1 MFAEAG
7 VILRASN
14 ITKEF
19 GATVALS
26 SVNFEIFDGKVS
38 ALFGEN
44 GAGKSTLMKILSGIE
59 APTSGT
65 LEVNGEEVVFESVN
79 EARAKGIAIIHQELN
94 LAPNLNVRD
103 NIFLGQEIRSHLGGI
118 DYSKEN
124 EITAELMGRLEEPIS
139 PMALVGD
146 LRLGQQQIVEI
157 ARALAANARILIMDE
172 PTSALSSTEIEVL
185 FKVIDDLKAHGVS
198 IVYISHHLEE
208 ALHVADTVTV
218 LRDSKLI
225 ATDERKN
232 VDLNW
237 IVNKMIGHDSTESSA
252 SLNELGDVV
261 LEIRN
266 LNIVDP
272 SNPARLSVEDL
283 SLEVRQGEI
292 VCLYGQMGAGRT
304 ELLETLAGRIKP
316 LSGQILLNGR
326 DIAALSIRD
335 RINGGLALVPE
346 DRQRD
351 GLIRLLSV
359 GENLALSN
367 LSNYVKR
374 FVLRD
379 KAEITD
385 LKAAISDVRVK
396 TSSHKALITSLSGG
410 NQQKV
415 VIGKVLLTKPKI
427 IVLDEPTRGID
438 VGAKAEIFSLLSILA
453 SSGLAVLFA
462 TSEVSEAMTAS
473 NRIVVMSKGSISA
486 QLDPQKTS
494 RSDVISA
501 ADEKSTIRSK
511 KLDLNGV
518 SA

>member
-1 MFAEAG
+1 MTASQN
-7 VILRASN
+7 VILKATN

-19 GATVALS
+19 GATVALD
-26 SVNFEIFDGKVS
+26 SVNFEINRGKVS

-59 APTSGT
+59 SPTSGT
-65 LEVNGEEVVFESVN
+65 LEVNGEEVVFGNVN
-79 EARAKGIAIIHQELN
+79 DARAKGISIIHQELN

-103 NIFLGQEIRSHLGGI
+103 NVFLGQEIRSRTGGI
-118 DYSKEN
+118 DYAKEN
-124 EITAELMGRLEEPIS
+124 EITSELMKRLEEEIS
-139 PMALVGD
+139 PSTIVGD

-172 PTSALSSTEIEVL
+172 PTSALSSTEIDVL
-185 FKVIDDLKAHGVS
+185 FKIIEDLKANGVS

-225 ATDERKN
+225 ATDEREN

-237 IVNKMIGHDSTESSA
+237 IVNKMIGHDSAESTA
-252 SLNELGDVV
+252 KVNEMGDVV
-261 LEIRN
+261 LEVKN

-272 SNPARLSVEDL
+272 SNPARLSVEDF
-283 SLEVRQGEI
+283 SLEVRQGEV

-316 LSGQILLNGR
+316 LSGQILLNGA
-326 DIAALSIRD
+326 DIATLTIRE
-335 RINGGLALVPE
+335 RINSGLALVPE

-374 FVLRD
+374 FILRE
-379 KAEITD
+379 KPEVSD
-385 LKAAISDVRVK
+385 LERAMADVRVK
-396 TSSHKALITSLSGG
+396 ASSHKALITSLSGG

-427 IVLDEPTRGID
+427 IILDEPTRGID
-438 VGAKAEIFSLLSILA
+438 VGAKAEIFSLLSVLA

-501 ADEKSTIRSK
+501 ADEKTTIRSK